1 MGESASIVVGGEA
14 LIDLVRDAASGALNA
29 HEGGGPYNTAR
40 TLARL
45 GCVTHFLGVL
55 SNDGFGSGLA
65 AQLASDGVLV
75 DRSLATDLPSTLAV
89 AELDHGEAASY
100 RFYTEGTSA
109 PSLEAPAALA
119 ALAAD
124 VAMLHIGTL
133 GLVLEP
139 LSSALRAVV
148 DHVAGTALVMVDLN
162 CRPAAIADRDAYR
175 SSLTFTLERTDVVKA
190 SVEDLAWLY
199 PREAPLDAARDL
211 LGQGPS
217 VVLVTDAARGATA
230 LLDGRE
236 LRVPAP
242 QVSVADTIG
251 AGDAFGGGL
260 LAWWFRR
267 GLTRADLAD
276 PAAVEEAARFACQVA
291 ARTCERPG
299 AFPPTLAELG
309 PVAFGRPP
317 R

>member
-14 LIDLVRDAASGALNA
+14 LIDLVRDAASGGLNA

-75 DRSLATDLPSTLAV
+75 DQSLATDLPSTLAV
-89 AELDHGEAASY
+89 AELDAEGTASY

-109 PSLEAPAALA
+109 PGLDAAAAVAALP
-119 ALAAD
+119 AD
-124 VAMLHIGTL
+124 VAMLHVGTL

-139 LSSALRAVV
+139 LASALRAVV

-175 SSLTFTLERTDVVKA
+175 SSLAFTLGRTDVVKA

-199 PREAPLDAARDL
+199 PRQAPLDAARDL
-211 LGQGPS
+211 LEHGLG

-260 LAWWFRR
+260 LAWWSRR
-267 GLTRADLAD
+267 GLTRTDLAD
-276 PAAVEEAARFACQVA
+276 PAAIEEAVRFACLVA

-309 PVAFGRPP
+309 PGGFGRPP